1 MIERYTLPRMAGV
14 WSEQNKFEKMLKIEI
29 LACEALSRLKIIPK
43 DDLFRIKKKACFN
56 IERIK
61 KIEEKTNHDVVSFV
75 MNISENV
82 GDAAKYIHFGLTSS
96 DVVDTAFSCLMREA
110 MDILI
115 KDAEALLKA
124 LGLKAK
130 RHKNTIMIGRSHGI
144 HAEPVTFGLKM
155 ALFHEETKRNLERL
169 KKAREVISYGKISGS
184 VGTHANI
191 DPFVEEYVCKKLGL
205 RPAKVSSQIL
215 QRDRHAEY
223 LNAIAI
229 AGTSLEKFATE
240 FRNLQRTE
248 IGEVEEYF
256 SPTQKGSS
264 SMPHKKNPIMFE
276 RICGLARILRGNAA
290 AGMENMPLWH
300 ERDISH
306 SSVERVIIPD
316 STILLDYMLTKMAS
330 LINHFTVNEDRMRE
344 NIEKTKGIIFSQ
356 RVLLELIKRG
366 LTRIE
371 AYDIVQNAS
380 LNMQT
385 EDIDFKEALKK
396 NKKIRNIMNTEEI
409 EECFDL
415 AYHLRNI
422 DKIFKKAG
430 I

>member
-1 MIERYTLPRMAGV
+1 MIKRYTLPQMARV
-14 WSEQNKFEKMLKIEI
+14 WSEENKFEKMLKIEI
-29 LACEALSRLKIIPK
+29 LSCEALSKLKIIPK
-43 DDLFRIKKKACFN
+43 EALFQIKKKARFD

-61 KIEEKTNHDVVSFV
+61 EIEKKTNHDVVSFV
-75 MNISENV
+75 MNLSENV
-82 GDAAKYIHFGLTSS
+82 GEAAMYIHFGLTSS
-96 DVVDTAFSCLMREA
+96 DVLDTALSLMMREA

-115 KDAEALLKA
+115 SDMENLLRALRIKA
-124 LGLKAK
+124 RKY
-130 RHKNTIMIGRSHGI
+130 KNTVMIGRSHGI

-155 ALFHEETKRNLERL
+155 ALFYEETKRNFNRL
-169 KKAREVISYGKISGS
+169 KSAREVISCGKISGS

-191 DPFVEEYVCKKLGL
+191 DPFVEEYVCRKLKL

-215 QRDRHAEY
+215 QRDRHAQY

-240 FRNLQRTE
+240 FRGLQRTE

-276 RICGLARILRGNAA
+276 RICGLARILRANAL

-306 SSVERVIIPD
+306 SSVERVIMPD
-316 STILLDYMLTKMAS
+316 ATILLNYMLVKMTN
-330 LINHFTVNEDRMRE
+330 LVNKLVVNEGRMRE
-344 NIEKTKGIIFSQ
+344 NLDKTRGIIFSQ

-366 LTRIE
+366 LTRVE
-371 AYDIVQNAS
+371 AYDIVQDAA
-380 LNMQT
+380 LNMKA
-385 EDIDFKEALKK
+385 EDIDFEEALRR
-396 NKKIRNIMNTEEI
+396 NKKIRKVMGPKAIQ
-409 EECFDL
+409 ECFDL
-415 AYHLRNI
+415 SYHTKHV

>member
-1 MIERYTLPRMAGV
+1 MIERYTLPRMARV
-14 WSEQNKFEKMLKIEI
+14 WSEQNKFENMLKVEI
-29 LACEALSRLKIIPK
+29 STCEALSKLKIIPK
-43 DDLFRIKKKACFN
+43 SDLFQIKKKACFQL
-56 IERIK
+56 ERIK
-61 KIEEKTNHDVVSFV
+61 KIEEKTNHDVLSFV

-82 GDAAKYIHFGLTSS
+82 GDAAKWVHFGLTSS
-96 DVVDTAFSCLMREA
+96 DVVDTAFSVMMREA

-115 KDAEALLKA
+115 KDTAELLKA
-124 LGLKAK
+124 FRLKAK
-130 RHKNTIMIGRSHGI
+130 KYKNTVMIGRSHGV
-144 HAEPVTFGLKM
+144 HAEPITFGLKM
-155 ALFHEETKRNLERL
+155 ALFYQETKRNLDRL
-169 KKAREVISYGKISGS
+169 KAAREVIAYGKISGS

-215 QRDRHAEY
+215 QRDRHAQY
-223 LNAIAI
+223 LNTIAI

-240 FRNLQRTE
+240 FRALQRTE
-248 IGEVEEYF
+248 IDEVEEYF

-276 RICGLARILRGNAA
+276 RICGLARILRANAL

-316 STILLDYMLTKMAS
+316 STILLDYMLTKMTN
-330 LINHFTVNEDRMRE
+330 LVNRLMVNEDRMKE
-344 NIEKTKGIIFSQ
+344 NLGKTRGIIFSQ
-356 RVLLELIKRG
+356 RVLLELVKRG
-366 LTRIE
+366 LTRVE
-371 AYDIVQNAS
+371 AYDVVQDAA
-380 LNMQT
+380 LNMQK
-385 EDIDFKEALKK
+385 EDVDFKEALKR
-396 NKKIRNIMNTEEI
+396 NKKVRNVMGPAVI

-415 AYHLRNI
+415 GYHTKYI

>member
-1 MIERYTLPRMAGV
+1 MIERYTLPEMADI

-29 LACEALSRLKIIPK
+29 LTCEALAKLKIIPAP
-43 DDLFRIKKKACFN
+43 DLFQIKKKARFN

-75 MNISENV
+75 INISENV
-82 GDAAKYIHFGLTSS
+82 GQAAKYIHFGLTSS
-96 DVVDTAFSCLMREA
+96 DVLDTSLSVMMCEA

-115 KDAEALLKA
+115 NNTEALLKA
-124 LGLKAK
+124 FKIKARRYK
-130 RHKNTIMIGRSHGI
+130 HTIMMGRSHGV
-144 HAEPVTFGLKM
+144 HAEPITFGLKM
-155 ALFHEETKRNLERL
+155 ALFYDEVRRSLDRL
-169 KKAREVISYGKISGS
+169 KNARRVIAHGKISGS

-205 RPAKVSSQIL
+205 KPAKASSQIL

-223 LNAIAI
+223 LTAIALV
-229 AGTSLEKFATE
+229 GTSLEKFSQE
-240 FRNLQRTE
+240 FRALQKTE
-248 IGEVEEYF
+248 TGEVEEYF

-276 RICGLARILRGNAA
+276 RICGLARILRGNALA
-290 AGMENMPLWH
+290 SMENVPLWH

-316 STILLDYMLTKMAS
+316 STILLNYMLTKMTD
-330 LINHFTVNEDRMRE
+330 LVNKLVVNEARMKE
-344 NIEKTKGIIFSQ
+344 NMAKSKGTTFSQ
-356 RVLLELIKRG
+356 RVLLELIKKG
-366 LTRIE
+366 LTRLE
-371 AYDIVQNAS
+371 AYDIVQSAS
-380 LNMQT
+380 LNMQ
-385 EDIDFKEALKK
+385 EDNIDFEEALKNNEK
-396 NKKIRNIMNTEEI
+396 VRSIMGPKAI

-415 AYHLRNI
+415 GYHTKHI
-422 DKIFKKAG
+422 DKIFKKVG